1 MKRNCKR
8 REKVFQKERK
18 EKVLQRV
25 KKEKVHQKEKRARQL
40 VLMENH

>member
-8 REKVFQKERK
+8 REKVLQKEKK
-18 EKVLQRV
+18 EKVHQRV